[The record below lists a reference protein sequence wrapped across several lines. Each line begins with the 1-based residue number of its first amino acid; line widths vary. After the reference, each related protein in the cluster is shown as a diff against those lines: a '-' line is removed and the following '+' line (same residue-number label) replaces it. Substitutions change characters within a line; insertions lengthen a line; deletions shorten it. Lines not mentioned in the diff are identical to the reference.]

1 MRLIKGLREDEGRK
15 VAAERLVQA
24 FDSINDVAHRAKLS
38 KRAIHA
44 LAMGGAFRSLTQ
56 HRNVALWNALAAE
69 RERGLIAGAAAREES
84 ISLPAPTEWEEI
96 LRDYRQLKLSTGR
109 HPLALLRPHLRKLGV
124 TSRQELN
131 SVKAGANVCVS
142 GLVTHLQHP
151 QTAKGVIFASLED
164 ETGINNIIIWPGVFR
179 TYRHRILQA
188 TLMMVRGEL
197 QNQESVVHVVA
208 DEIEDLSD
216 WVRRLPRNSR
226 DFH

>member
-1 MRLIKGLREDEGRK
+1 MCI
-15 VAAERLVQA
+15 
-24 FDSINDVAHRAKLS
+24 
-38 KRAIHA
+38 
-44 LAMGGAFRSLTQ
+44 
-56 HRNVALWNALAAE
+56 
-69 RERGLIAGAAAREES
+69 
-84 ISLPAPTEWEEI
+84 
-96 LRDYRQLKLSTGR
+96 RDR
-109 HPLALLRPHLRKLGV
+109 
-124 TSRQELN
+124 
-131 SVKAGANVCVS
+131 
-142 GLVTHLQHP
+142 VTHLQHP